1 MKLTLFAAAAL
12 ALCQAHAA
20 EPASAASLDANLAAS
35 VATSGDLPSVIITG
49 SMPLPTI
56 EQPRAALAAPVQTAS
71 AQQIARSGA
80 LDLSAFLRRNL
91 GSVVVNEVQ
100 NNPFQPDVSYRG
112 YTASP
117 LLGTPQGL
125 SVYLDGMRLNQPF
138 GDVVSW
144 DLIPRMAIDSLTLM
158 PGSNPLFG
166 LNTLGGALAIQTKDG
181 RSSPG
186 TAIEARLGSDK
197 RRAVEVEHGG
207 SNAQG
212 WHWYVTGNRFK
223 EAGWRDDSPSDVRQL
238 FGKLGWSDARTDIAA
253 TVAHADNALTGNGLQ
268 EQRMLARDYRSVYTK
283 PDLTQNRSTL
293 LNLTG
298 KHRAS
303 EALLLSGNVYYR
315 KIDTHTFNG
324 DLNDESLDQSVYQP
338 GAAERAALAAAGY
351 TGFPASGANASNTP
365 FPKWRCIGNVLLGD
379 EPAEKCNGM
388 INRSHTQQ
396 ENYGFSGQLTLL
408 ADMAGARHAVTAGA
422 AMDSSHAT
430 FRQTSQFG
438 YLNPDRGIT
447 PVDFFADGTQ
457 IDDDGTP
464 VDNRVDLHGRMRT
477 WSVYASDSMAFNQDL
492 TLTVSGRYNRSTVRN
507 RDAIT
512 PGGGSGSLDGDHRFS
527 RFNPAIGLA
536 YAPAA
541 GIGAYVGYNEGSRT
555 PTAIELGCADPE
567 NPCRLPNAMAGDP
580 PLKQVVTKTWEAG
593 LRGKVASVASWSAG
607 VFRAENH
614 DDILFVADDQ
624 AGFGYFKNF
633 GKTRHQGVELA
644 LDGKAGGLDFGVN
657 YTWLQATY
665 QSRETVNGSANSSSD
680 ADAPGLEGNILIT
693 PGKRIPLTPSH
704 ILKAH
709 VEVQGGRDWTVGLA
723 MTAVSSAYA
732 RGNEN
737 NRHQAG
743 GPAYLGAGKSGGYA
757 VFELNGTYQ
766 LTRQLG
772 VFAQVN
778 NLFDRKYATAAQL
791 GATGFDANGNFAAR
805 PLPAVGGEYP
815 MVNATF
821 YAAGAPRSVNA
832 GLRYVFN

>member
-1 MKLTLFAAAAL
+1 MKLTLFAAVAM
-12 ALCQAHAA
+12 ALCQAQAA
-20 EPASAASLDANLAAS
+20 EPFDAASLAA
-35 VATSGDLPSVIITG
+35 AGDLPTVIITA
-49 SMPLPTI
+49 SMPLPSVAQARDAI
-56 EQPRAALAAPVQTAS
+56 AAPVQTAS

-181 RSSPG
+181 RSHAGS
-186 TAIEARLGSDK
+186 AIEARLGSDK
-197 RRAVEVEHGG
+197 RRAVEFEHGG

-223 EAGWRDDSPSDVRQL
+223 EDGWRDDSPSDVRQL
-238 FGKLGWSDARTDIAA
+238 FGKLGWNDARTDIAA
-253 TVAHADNALTGNGLQ
+253 TLAHADNALTGNGLQ

-283 PDLTQNRSTL
+283 PDLTQNKATL
-293 LNLTG
+293 LNLTA
-298 KHRAS
+298 KHQAS

-315 KIDTHTFNG
+315 KINTHTFNG
-324 DLNDESLDQSVYQP
+324 DLNDASLDQSIYQP

-351 TGFPASGANASNTP
+351 TGYPASGANAANTP
-365 FPKWRCIGNVLLGD
+365 FPKWRCIGNVLLKD

-388 INRSHTQQ
+388 LNRSHTEQ
-396 ENYGFSGQLTLL
+396 ENYGFSGQFTLQSEV
-408 ADMAGARHAVTAGA
+408 AGQRHAVTAGA
-422 AMDSSHAT
+422 AYDTSHAT

-438 YLNPDRGIT
+438 YLNPDRSIT

-457 IDDDGTP
+457 INDDGTP
-464 VDNRVDLHGRMRT
+464 VDNRVDLSGRMRT
-477 WSVYASDSMAFNQDL
+477 WSVYASDSIALNQAL

-541 GIGAYVGYNEGSRT
+541 GVGAYLGYNEGSRT

-593 LRGKVASVASWSAG
+593 LRGKLGSITSWSAG

-614 DDILFVADDQ
+614 DDILFVADNQ

-644 LDGKAGGLDFGVN
+644 ADGKAGALDFGVN

-665 QSRETVNGSANSSSD
+665 QSREIVNGSANSSSD
-680 ADAPGLEGNILIT
+680 ADAPGLEGNIVIT

-709 VEVQGGRDWTVGLA
+709 VDYQGGRDWTLGLA

-737 NRHQAG
+737 NLHQPG
-743 GPAYLGAGKSGGYA
+743 GLAYLGSGKSAGYA
-757 VFELNGTYQ
+757 VFDLTGKYQ
-766 LTRQLG
+766 LTPKLS
-772 VFAQVN
+772 VFAQVS
-778 NLFDRKYATAAQL
+778 NLFDRQYATAAQL

-821 YAAGAPRSVNA
+821 YAAGAPRAINV
-832 GLRYVFN
+832 GLRYAF

>member
-20 EPASAASLDANLAAS
+20 EPALAASLDANLAAS

-388 INRSHTQQ
+388 INRSRTQQ

-408 ADMAGARHAVTAGA
+408 ADMASMRHAVTAGA

-430 FRQTSQFG
+430 FRQSSQFG

-614 DDILFVADDQ
+614 DDILFVADNQ

-644 LDGKAGGLDFGVN
+644 LDGKAGALDFGVN

>member
-1 MKLTLFAAAAL
+1 MKPTVFAAAAL

-20 EPASAASLDANLAAS
+20 EPAAASLAANL
-35 VATSGDLPSVIITG
+35 ATSGDLPVVIITG
-49 SMPLPTI
+49 SMPLPTV
-56 EQPRAALAAPVQTAS
+56 EQARDAIAAPVQTAD

-144 DLIPRMAIDSLTLM
+144 DLIPRMAIASLTLM

-166 LNTLGGALAIQTKDG
+166 LNTLGGALAIQSKDG
-181 RSSPG
+181 RNSPG
-186 TAIEARLGSDK
+186 TAVEARLGANQ
-197 RRAVEVEHGG
+197 RRGVEFEHGG

-212 WHWYVTGNRFK
+212 WHWYVTGNRYK
-223 EAGWRDDSPSDVRQL
+223 EEGWRDDSPSDVRQA
-238 FGKLGWSDARTDIAA
+238 FGKLGWSDARTQVAA
-253 TVAHADNALTGNGLQ
+253 TLAHADNALTGNGLQ
-268 EQRMLARDYRSVYTK
+268 EQRLLARDYRSVYTK
-283 PDLTQNRSTL
+283 PDLTQNRATM
-293 LNLTG
+293 LNLTAR
-298 KHRAS
+298 HQAS
-303 EALLLSGNVYYR
+303 DSLLLSANAYYR

-351 TGFPASGANASNTP
+351 AGFPASGANAGNTP
-365 FPKWRCIGNVLLGD
+365 FPKWRCIANVLLND

-388 INRSHTQQ
+388 LNRSHTQQ
-396 ENYGFSGQLTLL
+396 DNHGFSGQFTWL
-408 ADMAGARHAVTAGA
+408 AGVAGTRHAVTGGA
-422 AMDSSHAT
+422 AYDASHAT

-438 YLNPDRGIT
+438 YLNPDRSIT
-447 PVDFFADGTQ
+447 PVNFFADGTQ

-464 VDNRVDLHGRMRT
+464 VDNRVDLRGRMRT

-512 PGGGSGSLDGDHRFS
+512 PGGGSGSLDGDHRYS

-541 GIGAYVGYNEGSRT
+541 GSSAYLGYNEGSRT

-593 LRGKVASVASWSAG
+593 VRGQWGSMAKWSAG

-614 DDILFVADDQ
+614 DDILFVADNQ

-644 LDGKAGGLDFGVN
+644 LDGKEGGLDFGVN

-680 ADAPGLEGNILIT
+680 AEAPGLEGHIVIA
-693 PGKRIPLTPSH
+693 PGNRIPLTPSH
-704 ILKAH
+704 LLKAH
-709 VEVQGGRDWTVGLA
+709 VDYAGGRDWTLGLA
-723 MTAVSSAYA
+723 MTAVSGAYA

-737 NRHQAG
+737 NRHQPG
-743 GPAYLGAGKSGGYA
+743 GASYLGAGKSGGYA
-757 VFELNGTYQ
+757 VVELNGRYQ
-766 LTRQLG
+766 LTPRLS
-772 VFAQVN
+772 VFAQVS

-805 PLPAVGGEYP
+805 PLPAVGGAYP

-821 YAAGAPRSVNA
+821 YAAGAPRAINVDM
-832 GLRYVFN
+832 RYAF

>member
-1 MKLTLFAAAAL
+1 MKPTVFAAAL
-12 ALCQAHAA
+12 ALCHAHAA
-20 EPASAASLDANLAAS
+20 EPAAASLAANL
-35 VATSGDLPSVIITG
+35 ATSGDLPVVIITG
-49 SMPLPTI
+49 SMPLPTV
-56 EQPRAALAAPVQTAS
+56 EQARDAIAAPVQTAD

-144 DLIPRMAIDSLTLM
+144 DLIPRMAIASLTLM

-166 LNTLGGALAIQTKDG
+166 LNTLGGALAIQSKDG
-181 RSSPG
+181 RTSPG
-186 TAIEARLGSDK
+186 TAVEARLGANQ
-197 RRAVEVEHGG
+197 RRGVEFEHGG

-212 WHWYVTGNRFK
+212 WHWYVTGNRYK
-223 EAGWRDDSPSDVRQL
+223 EEGWRDDSPSDVRQA
-238 FGKLGWSDARTDIAA
+238 FGKLGWSDARTQVAA
-253 TVAHADNALTGNGLQ
+253 TLAHADNALTGNGLQ
-268 EQRMLARDYRSVYTK
+268 EQRLLARDYRSVYTK
-283 PDLTQNRSTL
+283 PDLTQNRATM
-293 LNLTG
+293 LNLTAR
-298 KHRAS
+298 HQAS
-303 EALLLSGNVYYR
+303 DSLLLSGNAYYR

-351 TGFPASGANASNTP
+351 AGFPASGANAGNTP
-365 FPKWRCIGNVLLGD
+365 FPKWRCIANVLLND

-388 INRSHTQQ
+388 LNRSHTQQ
-396 ENYGFSGQLTLL
+396 DNHGFSGQFTWL
-408 ADMAGARHAVTAGA
+408 AGVAGMRHAVTGGA
-422 AMDSSHAT
+422 AHDASHAT

-438 YLNPDRGIT
+438 YLNPDRSIT
-447 PVDFFADGTQ
+447 PVNFFADGTQ

-464 VDNRVDLHGRMRT
+464 VDNRVDLRGRMRT

-512 PGGGSGSLDGDHRFS
+512 PGGGSGSLDGDHRYS

-541 GIGAYVGYNEGSRT
+541 GSSAYLGYNEGSRT

-593 LRGKVASVASWSAG
+593 VRGQWGSMAKWSAG

-614 DDILFVADDQ
+614 DDILFVADNQ

-644 LDGKAGGLDFGVN
+644 LDGKAGALDFGVN

-680 ADAPGLEGNILIT
+680 AEAPGLEGHIVIA
-693 PGKRIPLTPSH
+693 PGNRIPLTPSH
-704 ILKAH
+704 LLKAH
-709 VEVQGGRDWTVGLA
+709 VDYAGGRDWTLGLA
-723 MTAVSSAYA
+723 MTAVSGAYA

-737 NRHQAG
+737 NRHQPG
-743 GPAYLGAGKSGGYA
+743 GASYLGAGKSGGYA
-757 VFELNGTYQ
+757 VVELNGRYQ
-766 LTRQLG
+766 LTPRLS
-772 VFAQVN
+772 VFAQVS

-805 PLPAVGGEYP
+805 PLPAVGGAYP

-821 YAAGAPRSVNA
+821 YAAGAPRAINV
-832 GLRYVFN
+832 GMRYAF

>member
-1 MKLTLFAAAAL
+1 MKLTLLAAAAM
-12 ALCQAHAA
+12 ALCQAQAA
-20 EPASAASLDANLAAS
+20 EPAAASLAANL
-35 VATSGDLPSVIITG
+35 ATSGDLPSVIITG

-223 EAGWRDDSPSDVRQL
+223 EDGWRDDSPSDVRQV
-238 FGKLGWSDARTDIAA
+238 FGKLGWGDARTDIAA

-430 FRQTSQFG
+430 FRQSSQFG

-633 GKTRHQGVELA
+633 GKMRHQGVELA